1 MYFYSKNNQ
10 QEGPFTFEE
19 IKTKEIQKTTLV
31 WKEGMKE
38 WVSADK
44 IEELKELF
52 FKFPPPLPNENILV
66 VKPEKSK
73 LYNYNEI
80 KYDEQVN
87 YSGLI
92 TGLILLGLSILY
104 AFYFKNDE
112 IPSSEIY
119 AYFAI
124 FSLLTRVISMV
135 VVFYISKD
143 KNLNKTIWL
152 CASFFFPSITL
163 IIIGLVK
170 KSTFKLNQKLPEQQ
184 NVALLLERAS
194 KLVSINNIEAEQL
207 ILNALEIRPNSIPC
221 LVFLSQIYLKEKKYH
236 EVISNLIN
244 ITNNTSYISDVSYLI
259 GISKLKLG
267 NFDDAFNYLS
277 TASKTGNLEASIA
290 LEKYYNFRGKFILDK
305 KSAKLKLVD
314 ISDGHQ
320 LGYFLHGLN
329 VEGLSSSKNKD
340 LYQNYLGL
348 FFKVDSN
355 NFLAIQ
361 YSEIIDV
368 INKGD
373 STINVKL
380 FNGDEFDFKFIRKA
394 EVIKLV
400 YRVNKITC
408 RVCKLQIN

>member
-19 IKTKEIQKTTLV
+19 IKTKEIHKTTLV

-38 WVSADK
+38 WVSADNL
-44 IEELKELF
+44 EELKELF
-52 FKFPPPLPNENILV
+52 FKLPPPLPNKDIL
-66 VKPEKSK
+66 
-73 LYNYNEI
+73 EI
-80 KYDEQVN
+80 KPKKAILQGYNQIKHDEQVN
-87 YSGLI
+87 YSGLT
-92 TGLILLGLSILY
+92 TGIILMGLSILY

-124 FSLLTRVISMV
+124 FSLLTRIISMV

-170 KSTFKLNQKLPEQQ
+170 KSTFGLNQKLPEQQ
-184 NVALLLERAS
+184 KVALLLERAS
-194 KLVSINNIEAEQL
+194 KLVSTNNIEAEQL

-267 NFDDAFNYLS
+267 NFDDACNYLS
-277 TASKTGNLEASIA
+277 TASKTGNLEASSA

-348 FFKVDSN
+348 FLKVDSN